1 MVTDHPSPG
10 SRLRREQR
18 LGKGGDVLKWTHSAN
33 GRLTQ
38 GHQAALSF
46 VQVSI
51 PARHN
56 RAIST
61 AVAHFLH
68 TEGVTGSN
76 PVSPID

>member
-33 GRLTQ
+33 DRLTQ

-46 VQVSI
+46 A
-51 PARHN
+51 PGLR
-56 RAIST
+56 
-61 AVAHFLH
+61 
-68 TEGVTGSN
+68 TGKAQSG
-76 PVSPID
+76 D